1 MANVRGRAK
10 ISRGSVEM
18 ERLRKAYFDPV
29 LVITLMRNVKTSR
42 QRVSRMKQF
51 LPTGCL
57 FIKRFI
63 YLFLLCF

>member
-1 MANVRGRAK
+1 MANMRRSAK

-29 LVITLMRNVKTSR
+29 PVITLKRNVETSR

-63 YLFLLCF
+63 LFLLCF